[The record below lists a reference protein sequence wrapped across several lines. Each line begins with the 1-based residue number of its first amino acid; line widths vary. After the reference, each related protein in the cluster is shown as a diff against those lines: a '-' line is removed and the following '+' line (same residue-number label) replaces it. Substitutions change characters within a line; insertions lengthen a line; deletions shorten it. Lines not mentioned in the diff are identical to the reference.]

1 VLKALSRLLLPSIGD
16 VAKTLSHLNYTLEAV
31 QDPLS
36 EFDYTISN
44 LAVDMRDGVRL
55 ARVVEVL
62 LHSKRRTSLAP
73 GQNADDEDWPLS
85 LHLQYPVTSRA
96 QKLHNVSLVLSAL
109 NKADANP
116 QCIEAKDIVDGY
128 REKTVGLLWS
138 VLSQR
143 GLGLLL
149 DWDTVVRET
158 RRLEKRVFS
167 GISDEDVHMDS
178 ARDHVELLKNW
189 ARCIGY
195 KHGLTVT
202 NLTTSFADGKVFEAI
217 VKEYEQYLPSYAKD
231 DKEASLATKLRG
243 IGCNSYFGGTPGIS
257 DVKKP
262 LLTILQPVCSML
274 RPTVAESSNKTS

>member
-1 VLKALSRLLLPSIGD
+1 

-36 EFDYTISN
+36 EYDYTISN

-73 GQNADDEDWPLS
+73 GQNADEDWPLS

-96 QKLHNVSLVLSAL
+96 QKLHNVSLALSAL
-109 NKADANP
+109 DKADANP
-116 QCIEAKDIVDGY
+116 QCIQAKDIVDGH
-128 REKTVGLLWS
+128 REKTVGVLWS
-138 VLSQR
+138 VLTQR

-149 DWDTVVRET
+149 DWDTVIRET
-158 RRLEKRVFS
+158 RRLERGAFS
-167 GISDEDVHMDS
+167 GLSDEDVRMDVGFS
-178 ARDHVELLKNW
+178 AQDHVELLKNW

-217 VKEYEQYLPSYAKD
+217 VQEYEQYLPSYAKD

-243 IGCNSYFGGTPGIS
+243 IGCNSYFGEKPGIS
-257 DVKKP
+257 DVK
-262 LLTILQPVCSML
+262 SHG
-274 RPTVAESSNKTS
+274 